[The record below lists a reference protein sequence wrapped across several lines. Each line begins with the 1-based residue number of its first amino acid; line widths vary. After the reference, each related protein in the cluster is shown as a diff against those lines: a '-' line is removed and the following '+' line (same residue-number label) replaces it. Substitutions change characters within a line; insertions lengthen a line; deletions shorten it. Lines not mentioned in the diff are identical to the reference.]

1 MRYQNNSICMFM
13 LPEKGSVV
21 KRMLKKDCELTRVSS
36 ELACATDKKLAS
48 VHQLESGV
56 RQLELKES
64 KLWDL
69 HAELREFRDE
79 TKSLNEKVVGK
90 KG

>member
-1 MRYQNNSICMFM
+1 MFM

-21 KRMLKKDCELTRVSS
+21 KRMLEKDCELTCVNS

-48 VHQLESGV
+48 VCQLESGV
-56 RQLELKES
+56 HQLELKKR

-69 HAELREFRDE
+69 CVELRELRDE

-90 KG
+90 RG

>member
-1 MRYQNNSICMFM
+1 MFM
-13 LPEKGSVV
+13 LPEKGSAV
-21 KRMLKKDCELTRVSS
+21 KRMLEKDCELTRVSS
-36 ELACATDKKLAS
+36 KLTRATDKKLAS
-48 VHQLESGV
+48 VRQLESGV

-69 HAELREFRDE
+69 HAELRDE

>member
-1 MRYQNNSICMFM
+1 M

-21 KRMLKKDCELTRVSS
+21 KRMLEKDCELTRVSS
-36 ELACATDKKLAS
+36 KLARATDKKLAS
-48 VHQLESGV
+48 VRQLESGV

-69 HAELREFRDE
+69 HAELRDE